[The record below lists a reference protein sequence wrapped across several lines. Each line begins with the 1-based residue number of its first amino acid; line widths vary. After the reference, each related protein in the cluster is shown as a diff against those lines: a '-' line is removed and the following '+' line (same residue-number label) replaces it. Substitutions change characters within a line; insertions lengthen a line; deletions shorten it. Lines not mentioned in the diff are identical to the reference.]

1 MKKFNLITLGCR
13 VNQCESDALSSC
25 LGNLGFSVSN
35 DGKGSDLCVINTCAV
50 TQKAAAQSRRAI
62 RKAIRNNPS
71 AQIVVAG
78 CYAQT
83 FASEI
88 EKMEGVDYVVG
99 NADKHAIPEIISR
112 KNKNHGPALI
122 SHPIDRQR
130 KFAEIPG
137 QGCSSKTR
145 PSLKIQDGC
154 DSFCSYCIV
163 PYARGR
169 SRSMPFDHVLGA
181 ISKISAQGHKEV
193 VLSGIHIGR
202 YGRDLSPQTS
212 LHDLIS
218 IIDNKKIIPRVRLS
232 SIEPPELKREI
243 IIRAS
248 ASEII
253 CHHFH
258 IPLQSGDDGILK
270 KMNRPYSSSFFRDLV
285 LFVHELIPDAAIG
298 VDILEGFPGETD
310 QAFENTYALIKSLPV
325 SYLHVFPF
333 SRRENTPAWS
343 FPDQIPHDVI
353 VRRCAILRDLGAEKK
368 QEFYKKFVGK
378 RVTVLFENQR
388 CKKTGRLKGIT
399 SNYLRVVAEGG
410 DERLNSMVDVRITKM
425 SGADSLWGECAG

>member
-25 LGNLGFSVSN
+25 LEDLGLSAAL
-35 DGKGSDLCVINTCAV
+35 DGKRSDVCVINTCAV
-50 TQKAAAQSRRAI
+50 TQKAAAQSRRTI
-62 RKAIRNNPS
+62 RKAIRNHPS

-78 CYAQT
+78 CYAET

-88 EKMEGVDYVVG
+88 EKMKGVDYVIG

-112 KNKNHGPALI
+112 EKKNGGPTLMSRPMA
-122 SHPIDRQR
+122 RQR
-130 KFAEIPG
+130 EFAEIFG
-137 QGCSSKTR
+137 RGNSVKTR

-163 PYARGR
+163 PLARGR
-169 SRSMPFDHVLGA
+169 SRSMPFDHALSAV
-181 ISKISAQGHKEV
+181 SKISAQGSREV

-218 IIDNKKIIPRVRLS
+218 RIDNEKIIQRVRLS
-232 SIEPPELKREI
+232 SIEPPELKQEI
-243 IIRAS
+243 IRTAS
-248 ASEII
+248 DSETI
-253 CHHFH
+253 CRHFH
-258 IPLQSGDDGILK
+258 IPLQSGDDGTLK
-270 KMNRPYSSSFFRDLV
+270 KMNRPYSRSFFRDLV
-285 LFVHELIPDAAIG
+285 LFVHELMPDAAIG
-298 VDILEGFPGETD
+298 VDVLAGFPGETD
-310 QAFENTYALIKSLPV
+310 HAFENTYSLIESLPV

-353 VRRCAILRDLGAEKK
+353 TRRCAILRGLGAEKK
-368 QEFYKKFVGK
+368 REFYKTFVGK

-399 SNYLRVVAEGG
+399 SNYLRVFARG
-410 DERLNSMVDVRITKM
+410 DEGRLNSITDVSISKM
-425 SGADSLWGECAG
+425 SDDGSLWGELSG